1 MLVQIH
7 NNIAHLW
14 TKSYVNHLEESDF
27 QKKETLGVLRQLRLN
42 VSSGTISDSMW
53 LTVDIVQLKLAID
66 NSLLPT
72 SDPSLLSSYLQVL
85 IMSEGDIFL
94 NKCIHEV
101 SLAIRLSSYVV
112 GTPVLD
118 VSAGP
123 VHRADALLRD
133 FCTKELR
140 NVQGGTFGV
149 EAYIANACMDL
160 VIMGTWALIIEQIPE
175 AEPLPVSASWH
186 MCWIPTK
193 CSLFR
198 F

>member
-1 MLVQIH
+1 MEL
-7 NNIAHLW
+7 
-14 TKSYVNHLEESDF
+14 
-27 QKKETLGVLRQLRLN
+27 
-42 VSSGTISDSMW
+42 SSARHRS
-53 LTVDIVQLKLAID
+53 LTSLLQLKLAID

-101 SLAIRLSSYVV
+101 SLAIRLSSYIV
-112 GTPVLD
+112 GTPALD

-123 VHRADALLRD
+123 VHRADAMVRE

-140 NVQGGTFGV
+140 SVQGGTFGV

-175 AEPLPVSASWH
+175 AEPLPVGARW
-186 MCWIPTK
+186 
-193 CSLFR
+193 
-198 F
+198 